1 MPLADPQDKFKTP
14 ISTRFSPFSLLF
26 RTLQPT
32 QVQNRVSLGL
42 PPKTEHKNVSKQ
54 QFNSQIPRFSDH
66 KPTEGGLL
74 GNIAGYITGK
84 GISKGTGKGVKPVE
98 EIAGLSD
105 TAGVLG
111 SIAEDAPTLGVE
123 LAGVARP
130 LRA

>member
-1 MPLADPQDKFKTP
+1 MPLANRQDKFKTP
-14 ISTRFSPFSLLF
+14 ISTRFSPFSSLF

-32 QVQNRVSLGL
+32 QVQNQVSLGL
-42 PPKTEHKNVSKQ
+42 PPKQNTRMSASSNLTAK
-54 QFNSQIPRFSDH
+54 FRGSQT

-111 SIAEDAPTLGVE
+111 SIAEDAPTLGIE